1 MELTDSRFD
10 LIQDLAYGPE
20 HDRAHLLDILKPRA
34 STKPIPAIVHF
45 HGGAWMKF
53 GKYLEDC
60 VFLAEAGFCTV
71 SVNYRYS
78 QDAVFPA
85 QIHDAKSA
93 IRWVRANAEQ
103 FGIDPNQIGVWGIS
117 AGAHLAALL
126 GVTSKVEKL
135 EGTVGI
141 TQFSS
146 EVQAVACIC
155 PPTNFR
161 DPNWQ
166 DFSSLLG
173 GFPSDLPELTR
184 LASPA
189 LQVTSGAPPFLIVH
203 GCNDQEVPV
212 DHAQLLHQNL
222 IAANVSS
229 RLEVI
234 ENGDHYINET
244 HRQQLQRLMLGFF
257 RQELNHLESQ

>member
-1 MELTDSRFD
+1 MDLSDTRFELISN
-10 LIQDLAYGPE
+10 LAYGPE
-20 HDRAHLLDILKPRA
+20 RDRAHLLDILKPRA
-34 STKPIPAIVHF
+34 ITNPIPAIVHF

-60 VFLAEAGFCTV
+60 IFLAEAGFCTI
-71 SVNYRYS
+71 SVNYRYC

-93 IRWVRANAEQ
+93 IRWVRANANQLE
-103 FGIDPNQIGVWGIS
+103 IDPNRIGVWGIS
-117 AGAHLAALL
+117 AGAHLSALL
-126 GVTSKVEKL
+126 GVTSKVEEL
-135 EGTVGI
+135 EGSVGI
-141 TQFSS
+141 TKFSS

-166 DFSSLLG
+166 DYSNLLG

-189 LQVTSGAPPFLIVH
+189 LQVTSSASPFLIVH
-203 GCNDQEVPV
+203 GRQDQEVSV
-212 DHAQLLHQNL
+212 EHAQLLHQNL
-222 IAANVSS
+222 IAAKISS
-229 RLEVI
+229 QLEVI
-234 ENGDHYINET
+234 EDGDHYINET
-244 HRQQLQRLMLGFF
+244 HRERLQELMLEFF
-257 RQELNHLESQ
+257 HRELSHSLGP